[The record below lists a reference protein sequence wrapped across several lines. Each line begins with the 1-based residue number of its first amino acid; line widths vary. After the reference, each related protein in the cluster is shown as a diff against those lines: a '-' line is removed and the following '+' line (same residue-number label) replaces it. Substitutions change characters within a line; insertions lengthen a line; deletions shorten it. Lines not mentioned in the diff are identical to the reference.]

1 MSARKLQD
9 AEAAGSAMLA
19 AERELAELQAA
30 RSLKGA
36 GTYTFNVT
44 QNEDLGGT
52 A

>member
-1 MSARKLQD
+1 
-9 AEAAGSAMLA
+9 MLA
-19 AERELAELQAA
+19 AERELAELQSA

-44 QNEDLGGT
+44 MSEEVGGT